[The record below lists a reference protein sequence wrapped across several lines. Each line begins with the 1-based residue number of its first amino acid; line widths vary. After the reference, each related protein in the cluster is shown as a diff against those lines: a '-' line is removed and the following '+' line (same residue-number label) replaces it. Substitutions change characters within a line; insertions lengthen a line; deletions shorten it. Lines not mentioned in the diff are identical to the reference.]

1 LEQVPGALKK
11 QFPISVAQSMMRAM
25 KVAVFNTKRYERRS
39 LDAAAAGKGIEF
51 TYLEPRLDATTAV
64 LAAGHEAVLIFVN
77 DVADRPVLE
86 KLAGSGTKFLATRSA
101 GFNQIDRGAARSL
114 GILLAYV
121 PAYSPNAVAE
131 FTIGLILT
139 LGRHIHEGH
148 NRVRRADFN
157 LEGLCGFE
165 LRDKT
170 VGVCGTGRIGTNVI
184 RLLNGFGCN
193 VLAYDEEPNEEVML
207 LASYVDTR
215 EELFRFSDILTLHVP
230 LMPST
235 FHLIDAPALKLMKD
249 GVFIIN
255 TSRGALLD
263 TPAVVEAVKSRKV
276 GFLAIDVYE
285 EEASLFFEDRSSDII
300 NDDVFARLLTFPNV
314 IVTGHQAF
322 LTDHAL
328 RNIAE
333 TTVQSLVEF
342 DAGLPCTHLVPQS

>member
-1 LEQVPGALKK
+1 
-11 QFPISVAQSMMRAM
+11 M
-25 KVAVFNTKRYERRS
+25 KVAVFNTKRYERPVLEKS
-39 LDAAAAGKGIEF
+39 ADGFPIEF
-51 TYLEPRLDATTAV
+51 TFLEPRLEVQTAL

-77 DVADRPVLE
+77 DVANRSVLE
-86 KLAGSGTKFLATRSA
+86 QLAAGGTRFLATRSA
-101 GFNQIDRGAARSL
+101 GFNQIDREAAREL
-114 GILLAYV
+114 GIALAYV

-139 LGRHIHEGH
+139 LARHIHEGH

-165 LRDKT
+165 LRDMT
-170 VGVCGTGRIGTNVI
+170 VGVCGTGRIGTEVVK
-184 RLLNGFGCN
+184 LLSGYGCKI
-193 VLAYDEEPNEEVML
+193 LAYDEEPNERVML

-215 EELFRFSDILTLHVP
+215 EELFRYSDILTLHVP

-235 FHLIDAPALKLMKD
+235 YHLIDDEALKLMKD
-249 GVFIIN
+249 GVFLIN

-263 TPAVVEAVKSRKV
+263 TPAVVEGLKSRKV

-285 EEASLFFEDRSSDII
+285 EEASLFFEDHSSDII
-300 NDDVFARLLTFPNV
+300 SDDTFARLLTFPNV

-322 LTDHAL
+322 LTKHAL

-333 TTVQSLVEF
+333 TTMQSLNEF
-342 DAGLPCTHLVPQS
+342 AKGLPCTHAVPAP

>member
-1 LEQVPGALKK
+1 
-11 QFPISVAQSMMRAM
+11 M
-25 KVAVFNTKRYERRS
+25 KVAVFNTKRYERPV
-39 LDAAAAGKGIEF
+39 LEKAAEGSSIEF
-51 TYLEPRLDATTAV
+51 TFLEPRLEAQTAV
-64 LAAGHEAVLIFVN
+64 LGAGHEAVLIFVN
-77 DVADRPVLE
+77 DVADKRVLE
-86 KLAGSGTKFLATRSA
+86 TLAAGGTRFIATRSA
-101 GFNQIDRGAARSL
+101 GFNQIDREAARAL
-114 GILLAYV
+114 GIKLAYV

-165 LRDKT
+165 LRDMT
-170 VGVCGTGRIGTNVI
+170 VGVCGTGRIGTEVVK
-184 RLLNGFGCN
+184 LLSGFGCKI
-193 VLAYDEEPNEEVML
+193 LAYDDEPNEAVTL

-215 EELFRFSDILTLHVP
+215 EELFRYSDILTLHVP

-235 FHLIDAPALKLMKD
+235 YHLIDAQALELMKE

-255 TSRGALLD
+255 TSRGGLLD
-263 TPAVVEAVKSRKV
+263 TQAVVDALKSRKV

-300 NDDVFARLLTFPNV
+300 SDDTFARLLTFPNV

-322 LTDHAL
+322 LTQRAL
-328 RNIAE
+328 RNIADI
-333 TTVQSLVEF
+333 TIQSLLEF
-342 DAGLPCTHLVPQS
+342 SRGLPCSNMVPEP

>member
-1 LEQVPGALKK
+1 
-11 QFPISVAQSMMRAM
+11 M
-25 KVAVFNTKRYERRS
+25 KVAVFNTKRYEKRS
-39 LDAAAAGKGIEF
+39 LEAAAQTLGNGKEIEF
-51 TYLEPRLDATTAV
+51 TFLEPRLETQTAV

-77 DVADRPVLE
+77 DVADREVLE
-86 KLAGSGTKFLATRSA
+86 KLAAGGTRFLATRSA
-101 GFNQIDRGAARSL
+101 GFNQIDCEAASDL
-114 GILLAYV
+114 GIQLAYV

-165 LRDKT
+165 LRDMT
-170 VGVCGTGRIGTNVI
+170 VGVCGTGRIGTNVVK
-184 RLLNGFGCN
+184 LLSGFGCKI
-193 VLAYDEEPNEEVML
+193 LAYDEEPNEEVML

-215 EELFRFSDILTLHVP
+215 DELFRFCDILTLHVP

-235 FHLIDAPALKLMKD
+235 FHIIDAPALEMMKD
-249 GVFIIN
+249 GVFLIN

-263 TPAVVEAVKSRKV
+263 TPAVVDALKRRKV

-285 EEASLFFEDRSSDII
+285 EESSLFFEDHSSDII
-300 NDDVFARLLTFPNV
+300 NDDTFARLLTFPNV

-322 LTDHAL
+322 LTDRAL

-333 TTVQSLVEF
+333 TTVQSLSEF
-342 DAGLPCTHLVPQS
+342 AEGRPCENVIPAP

>member
-1 LEQVPGALKK
+1 
-11 QFPISVAQSMMRAM
+11 M
-25 KVAVFNTKRYERRS
+25 KVAVFNTKRYERTVLEKS
-39 LDAAAAGKGIEF
+39 ADGFPIEF
-51 TYLEPRLDATTAV
+51 TFLEPRLDFQTAL

-77 DVADRPVLE
+77 DVANRSVLE
-86 KLAGSGTKFLATRSA
+86 LLAAGGTRFLATRSA
-101 GFNQIDRGAARSL
+101 GFNQIDRQAACEL
-114 GILLAYV
+114 GITLAYV

-165 LRDKT
+165 LRDMT
-170 VGVCGTGRIGTNVI
+170 VGVCGTGRIGTEVVK
-184 RLLNGFGCN
+184 LLNGFGCKI
-193 VLAYDEEPNEEVML
+193 LAYDEEPNEQVML

-215 EELFRFSDILTLHVP
+215 EELFRYSDILTLHVP

-235 FHLIDAPALKLMKD
+235 YHLIDDEALKQMKD
-249 GVFIIN
+249 GVFLIN
-255 TSRGALLD
+255 TSRGALID
-263 TPAVVEAVKSRKV
+263 TPAVVDGLKSRKV

-285 EEASLFFEDRSSDII
+285 EEASLFFEDHSSDII
-300 NDDVFARLLTFPNV
+300 SDDTFARLLTFPNV

-322 LTDHAL
+322 LTQHAL

-333 TTVQSLVEF
+333 TTMQSLDEF
-342 DAGLPCTHLVPQS
+342 AKGLPCMHAVPAP

>member
-1 LEQVPGALKK
+1 
-11 QFPISVAQSMMRAM
+11 M
-25 KVAVFNTKRYERRS
+25 KVAVFNTRRYERRA
-39 LDAAAAGKGIEF
+39 LEEAARGSSVEF
-51 TYLEPRLDATTAV
+51 TFLEPRLDEHTAV
-64 LAAGHEAVLIFVN
+64 MAAGHEAALIFVN
-77 DVADRPVLE
+77 DVANRNVLE
-86 KLAGSGTKFLATRSA
+86 KLAKGGTRFLATRSA
-101 GFNQIDRGAARSL
+101 GFNQIDLTAAAEI
-114 GILLAYV
+114 GIRLAYV

-170 VGVCGTGRIGTNVI
+170 VGVCGTGRIGTAVV
-184 RLLNGFGCN
+184 RLLSGFGCKI
-193 VLAYDEEPNEEVML
+193 LAYDDEPNEEVTL

-235 FHLIDAPALKLMKD
+235 YHLIDQSALAIMRE
-249 GVFIIN
+249 GVFLIN
-255 TSRGALLD
+255 TSRGALID
-263 TPAVVEAVKSRKV
+263 TPAVVEALKSRKV

-300 NDDVFARLLTFPNV
+300 NDDTFARLLTFPNV

-333 TTVQSLVEF
+333 TTVQNLAEF
-342 DAGLPCTHLVPQS
+342 ASGLPVTHGVPLPS

>member
-1 LEQVPGALKK
+1 
-11 QFPISVAQSMMRAM
+11 M
-25 KVAVFNTKRYERRS
+25 KVAVFNTKRYEKRS
-39 LDAAAAGKGIEF
+39 LEAAAQTLGNGQGIEF
-51 TYLEPRLDATTAV
+51 TFLEPRLETQTAV

-77 DVADRPVLE
+77 DVADREVLE
-86 KLAGSGTKFLATRSA
+86 KLAAGGTRFLATRSA
-101 GFNQIDRGAARSL
+101 GFNQIDCEAANEL
-114 GILLAYV
+114 GIQLAYV

-165 LRDKT
+165 LRDMT
-170 VGVCGTGRIGTNVI
+170 VGVCGTVRIGTNVVK
-184 RLLNGFGCN
+184 LLSGFGCKI
-193 VLAYDEEPNEEVML
+193 LAYDEEPNEEVML

-215 EELFRFSDILTLHVP
+215 DELFRFCDILTLHVP

-235 FHLIDAPALKLMKD
+235 FHIIDAPALEMMKD
-249 GVFIIN
+249 GVFLIN

-263 TPAVVEAVKSRKV
+263 TPAVVDALKRRKV

-285 EEASLFFEDRSSDII
+285 EESSLFFEDHSSDII
-300 NDDVFARLLTFPNV
+300 NDDTFARLLTFPNV

-322 LTDHAL
+322 LTDRAL

-333 TTVQSLVEF
+333 TTVQSLSEF
-342 DAGLPCTHLVPQS
+342 AEGRPCENVIPAP

>member
-1 LEQVPGALKK
+1 
-11 QFPISVAQSMMRAM
+11 M
-25 KVAVFNTKRYERRS
+25 KVAVFNTKRYEKRS
-39 LDAAAAGKGIEF
+39 LEAAAQTLGNGQGIEF
-51 TYLEPRLDATTAV
+51 TFLEPRLETQTAV

-77 DVADRPVLE
+77 DVADREVLE
-86 KLAGSGTKFLATRSA
+86 KLAAGGTRFLATRSA
-101 GFNQIDRGAARSL
+101 GFNQIDCEAASEL
-114 GILLAYV
+114 GIQLAYV

-165 LRDKT
+165 LRDMT
-170 VGVCGTGRIGTNVI
+170 VGVCGTGRIGTNVVK
-184 RLLNGFGCN
+184 LLSGFGCKI
-193 VLAYDEEPNEEVML
+193 LAYDEEPNEEVML

-215 EELFRFSDILTLHVP
+215 DELFRFCDILTLHVP

-235 FHLIDAPALKLMKD
+235 FHIIDAPALEMMKD
-249 GVFIIN
+249 GVFLIN

-263 TPAVVEAVKSRKV
+263 TPAVVDALKRRKV

-285 EEASLFFEDRSSDII
+285 EESSLFFEDHSSDII
-300 NDDVFARLLTFPNV
+300 NDDTFARLLTFPNV

-322 LTDHAL
+322 LTDRAL

-333 TTVQSLVEF
+333 TTVQSLSEF
-342 DAGLPCTHLVPQS
+342 AEGLPCENAIPAP

>member
-1 LEQVPGALKK
+1 
-11 QFPISVAQSMMRAM
+11 M
-25 KVAVFNTKRYERRS
+25 KVAVFNTKRYERPVLEKS
-39 LDAAAAGKGIEF
+39 ADGFPIAF
-51 TYLEPRLDATTAV
+51 TFLEARLDIQTAL

-77 DVADRPVLE
+77 DVANRSVLE
-86 KLAGSGTKFLATRSA
+86 QLAAGGTRFLVTRSA
-101 GFNQIDRGAARSL
+101 GFNQIDREAAREL
-114 GILLAYV
+114 GIALAYV

-165 LRDKT
+165 LRDMT
-170 VGVCGTGRIGTNVI
+170 VGVCGTGRIGTEVVK
-184 RLLNGFGCN
+184 LLSGFGCKI
-193 VLAYDEEPNEEVML
+193 LAYDEEPNERVML

-215 EELFRFSDILTLHVP
+215 EELFRYSDILTLHVP

-235 FHLIDAPALKLMKD
+235 YHLIDDEALKLMKD
-249 GVFIIN
+249 GVFLIN

-263 TPAVVEAVKSRKV
+263 TPAVVEGLKSRKV

-285 EEASLFFEDRSSDII
+285 EEASLFFEDHSSDII
-300 NDDVFARLLTFPNV
+300 SDDTFARLLTFPNV

-322 LTDHAL
+322 LTKHAL

-333 TTVQSLVEF
+333 TTMQSLNEF
-342 DAGLPCTHLVPQS
+342 AKGLPCTHAVPAP

>member
-1 LEQVPGALKK
+1 
-11 QFPISVAQSMMRAM
+11 M

-39 LDAAAAGKGIEF
+39 LEAAAEGRGIDF
-51 TYLEPRLDATTAV
+51 SFFEPRLEAQTAP
-64 LAAGHEAVLIFVN
+64 LANGHEAVLIFVN
-77 DVADRPVLE
+77 DVADRAVLE
-86 KLAGSGTKFLATRSA
+86 KLAAGGVKFLATRSA
-101 GFNQIDRGAARSL
+101 GFNQIDREAAREL
-114 GILLAYV
+114 GIQLAYV

-165 LRDKT
+165 LRDRT
-170 VGVCGTGRIGTNVI
+170 VGVYGTGRIGTNVVQ
-184 RLLNGFGCN
+184 LLTGFGCK

-207 LASYVDTR
+207 RASYVDTR
-215 EELFRFSDILTLHVP
+215 EELFRFCDILTLHVP

-235 FHLIDAPALKLMKD
+235 FHLVDANALKMMKK

-263 TPAVVEAVKSRKV
+263 TPAVVEALKDRKV

-300 NDDVFARLLTFPNV
+300 NDDTFARLLTFPNV

-322 LTDHAL
+322 LTDRAL

-333 TTVQSLVEF
+333 TTMQSLMEF
-342 DAGLPCTHLVPQS
+342 ASGLPCTNSVPLP

>member
-1 LEQVPGALKK
+1 VELDRWSGFTHDRQ
-11 QFPISVAQSMMRAM
+11 M

-39 LDAAAAGKGIEF
+39 LETAVQTIASGKGIEF
-51 TYLEPRLDATTAV
+51 TFLEPRLDAATAP
-64 LAAGHEAVLIFVN
+64 LAAGHDAVMIFVN
-77 DVADRPVLE
+77 DSADRRVLE
-86 KLAGSGTKFLATRSA
+86 MLAAGGTKFLATRSA
-101 GFNQIDRGAARSL
+101 GFNQIDRKAAFEL
-114 GILLAYV
+114 GIQLAYV

-165 LRDKT
+165 LRDRT
-170 VGVCGTGRIGTNVI
+170 VGVYGTGRIGTSVVE
-184 RLLNGFGCN
+184 LLSGFGCKI
-193 VLAYDEEPNEEVML
+193 LAYDEEPNEEVML
-207 LASYVDTR
+207 RASYVDTR
-215 EELFRFSDILTLHVP
+215 EELFRYCDILTLHVP

-235 FHLIDAPALKLMKD
+235 FHLVDAEALKLMKK

-263 TPAVVEAVKSRKV
+263 TPAVVDALKERKV

-285 EEASLFFEDRSSDII
+285 EEGSLFFEDHSSDII
-300 NDDVFARLLTFPNV
+300 CDDTFARLLTFPNV

-322 LTDHAL
+322 LTDRAL

-333 TTVQSLVEF
+333 TTVQSLTEF
-342 DAGLPCTHLVPQS
+342 ASGLPCSHSVPPL

>member
-1 LEQVPGALKK
+1 
-11 QFPISVAQSMMRAM
+11 M
-25 KVAVFNTKRYERRS
+25 KVAVFNTKRYEKRS
-39 LDAAAAGKGIEF
+39 LETAAQTLGKGQGIEF
-51 TYLEPRLDATTAV
+51 TFLEPRLETQTAV

-77 DVADRPVLE
+77 DVADREVLE
-86 KLAGSGTKFLATRSA
+86 KLAAGGTRFLATRSA
-101 GFNQIDRGAARSL
+101 GFNQIDCEAASEL
-114 GILLAYV
+114 GIQLAYV

-165 LRDKT
+165 LRDMT
-170 VGVCGTGRIGTNVI
+170 VGVCGTGRIGTNVVK
-184 RLLNGFGCN
+184 LLSGFGCKI
-193 VLAYDEEPNEEVML
+193 LAYDEEPNEEVML

-215 EELFRFSDILTLHVP
+215 DELFRFCDILTLHVP

-235 FHLIDAPALKLMKD
+235 FHIIDAPALEMMKD
-249 GVFIIN
+249 GVFLIN

-263 TPAVVEAVKSRKV
+263 TPAVVDALKRRKV

-285 EEASLFFEDRSSDII
+285 EESSLFFEDHSSDII
-300 NDDVFARLLTFPNV
+300 NDDTFARLLTFPNV

-322 LTDHAL
+322 LTDRAL

-333 TTVQSLVEF
+333 TTVQSLSEF
-342 DAGLPCTHLVPQS
+342 AEGLPCENAIPAP

>member
-1 LEQVPGALKK
+1 
-11 QFPISVAQSMMRAM
+11 M
-25 KVAVFNTKRYERRS
+25 KVAVFNTRRYERKVIE
-39 LDAAAAGKGIEF
+39 AAARGLPLEF
-51 TYLEPRLDATTAV
+51 TYLEPRLDMHTAV
-64 LAAGHEAVLIFVN
+64 LAEGHEAALIFVN
-77 DVADRPVLE
+77 DIADRLVLE
-86 KLAGSGTKFLATRSA
+86 KLSAGGTRFLGTRSA
-101 GFNQIDRGAARSL
+101 GFNQIDSGAAAEL
-114 GILLAYV
+114 GITLAHV

-165 LRDKT
+165 LRDRT
-170 VGVCGTGRIGTNVI
+170 VGVCGTGRIGTAVV
-184 RLLNGFGCN
+184 RLLSGFGCKI
-193 VLAYDEEPNEEVML
+193 LAYDDEPNEEVTL

-215 EELFRFSDILTLHVP
+215 EELFRYSDILTLHIP

-235 FHLIDAPALKLMKD
+235 YHLIDEAAISIMKE
-249 GVFIIN
+249 GVFLIN
-255 TSRGALLD
+255 TSRGALID
-263 TPAVVEAVKSRKV
+263 TPAVVEALKSRKI

-300 NDDVFARLLTFPNV
+300 NDDTFARLLTFPNV

-333 TTVQSLVEF
+333 TTVQSLMEF
-342 DAGLPCTHLVPQS
+342 KRGEACSYSVPLSS

>member
-1 LEQVPGALKK
+1 
-11 QFPISVAQSMMRAM
+11 M
-25 KVAVFNTKRYERRS
+25 KVAVFNTRRYEKRA
-39 LDAAAAGKGIEF
+39 LEEAVKGTPVQF
-51 TYLEPRLDATTAV
+51 TFLEPRLDEQTAV
-64 LAAGHEAVLIFVN
+64 MAGGHDGVLIFVN
-77 DVADRPVLE
+77 DVANRAVLE
-86 KLAGSGTKFLATRSA
+86 KLVMGGTRFLATRSA
-101 GFNQIDRGAARSL
+101 GFNQIDLKAAAEL
-114 GILLAYV
+114 GIQLAYV

-170 VGVCGTGRIGTNVI
+170 VGVCGTGRIGTAVV
-184 RLLNGFGCN
+184 RLLSGFGCKI
-193 VLAYDEEPNEEVML
+193 LAYDDEPNEEVTL

-235 FHLIDAPALKLMKD
+235 YHLIDQSALDMMRE
-249 GVFIIN
+249 GVFLIN
-255 TSRGALLD
+255 TSRGALID
-263 TPAVVEAVKSRKV
+263 TPAVVDALKSRKV

-300 NDDVFARLLTFPNV
+300 NDDTFARLLTFPNV

-333 TTVQSLVEF
+333 TTVQSLTEYYSGV
-342 DAGLPCTHLVPQS
+342 PCTNAVPLLG

>member
-1 LEQVPGALKK
+1 V
-11 QFPISVAQSMMRAM
+11 
-25 KVAVFNTKRYERRS
+25 KVAVFNTKRYERPV
-39 LDAAAAGKGIEF
+39 LEKAAEGSSIEF
-51 TYLEPRLDATTAV
+51 TFLEPRLEAQTAV
-64 LAAGHEAVLIFVN
+64 LGAGHEAVLIFVN
-77 DVADRPVLE
+77 DVADKRVLE
-86 KLAGSGTKFLATRSA
+86 TLAAGGTRFIATRSA
-101 GFNQIDRGAARSL
+101 GFNQIDREAARAL
-114 GILLAYV
+114 GIKLAYV

-165 LRDKT
+165 LRDMT
-170 VGVCGTGRIGTNVI
+170 VGVCGTGRIGTEVVK
-184 RLLNGFGCN
+184 LLSGFGCKI
-193 VLAYDEEPNEEVML
+193 LAYDDEPNEAVTL

-215 EELFRFSDILTLHVP
+215 EELFRYSDILTLHVP

-235 FHLIDAPALKLMKD
+235 YHLIDAQALELMKE

-255 TSRGALLD
+255 TSRGGLLD
-263 TPAVVEAVKSRKV
+263 TQAVVDALKSRKV

-300 NDDVFARLLTFPNV
+300 SDDTFARLLTFPNV

-322 LTDHAL
+322 LTQRAL
-328 RNIAE
+328 RNIADI
-333 TTVQSLVEF
+333 TIQSLLEF
-342 DAGLPCTHLVPQS
+342 SRGLPCSNMVPEP

>member
-1 LEQVPGALKK
+1 
-11 QFPISVAQSMMRAM
+11 M
-25 KVAVFNTKRYERRS
+25 KVAVFNTKRYEKRS
-39 LDAAAAGKGIEF
+39 LEAAAQTLGNGQGIEF
-51 TYLEPRLDATTAV
+51 TFLEPRLETQTAV

-77 DVADRPVLE
+77 DVADREVLE
-86 KLAGSGTKFLATRSA
+86 KLAAGGTRFLATRSA
-101 GFNQIDRGAARSL
+101 GFNQIDCEAASEL
-114 GILLAYV
+114 GIQLAYV

-165 LRDKT
+165 LRDMT
-170 VGVCGTGRIGTNVI
+170 VGVCGTGRIGTNVVK
-184 RLLNGFGCN
+184 LLSGFGCKI
-193 VLAYDEEPNEEVML
+193 LAYDEEPNEEVML

-215 EELFRFSDILTLHVP
+215 DELFRFCDILTLHVP

-235 FHLIDAPALKLMKD
+235 FHIIDAPALEMMKD
-249 GVFIIN
+249 GVFLIN

-263 TPAVVEAVKSRKV
+263 TPAVVDALKRRKV

-285 EEASLFFEDRSSDII
+285 EESSLFFEDHSSDII
-300 NDDVFARLLTFPNV
+300 NDDTFARLLTFPNV

-322 LTDHAL
+322 LTDRAL

-333 TTVQSLVEF
+333 TTVQSLSEF
-342 DAGLPCTHLVPQS
+342 AEGRPCENVIPAP

>member
-1 LEQVPGALKK
+1 
-11 QFPISVAQSMMRAM
+11 M
-25 KVAVFNTKRYERRS
+25 KVAVFNTKRYERGILES
-39 LDAAAAGKGIEF
+39 AAKGVPLEF
-51 TYLEPRLDATTAV
+51 SFLEPRLNVQTAP
-64 LAAGHEAVLIFVN
+64 LADGHEAVLIFVN
-77 DVADRPVLE
+77 DLADRPVLE
-86 KLAGSGTKFLATRSA
+86 KLAAGGTRLLATRSA
-101 GFNQIDRGAARSL
+101 GFNQIDREAAGEL
-114 GILLAYV
+114 GISLAYV

-165 LRDKT
+165 LRDMT
-170 VGVCGTGRIGTNVI
+170 VGVCGTGRIGTAVV
-184 RLLNGFGCN
+184 RLLSGFGCKI
-193 VLAYDEEPNEEVML
+193 LAYDEEPNEEVTL

-215 EELFRFSDILTLHVP
+215 EELFRYSDILTLHIP

-235 FHLIDAPALKLMKD
+235 FHVIDEAALSLMKD
-249 GVFIIN
+249 GVFLIN

-263 TPAVVEAVKSRKV
+263 TPAVVDSLKSRKV

-300 NDDVFARLLTFPNV
+300 NDDIFARLLTFPNV

-322 LTDHAL
+322 LTNHAL

-333 TTVQSLVEF
+333 TTVLSLREFVE
-342 DAGLPCTHLVPQS
+342 GLPITHAVPSPS

>member
-1 LEQVPGALKK
+1 
-11 QFPISVAQSMMRAM
+11 M

-39 LDAAAAGKGIEF
+39 LEAAARESGNDGGTIEF
-51 TYLEPRLDATTAV
+51 TFLEPRLDAQTAV
-64 LAAGHEAVLIFVN
+64 MAAGHEAVLIFVN
-77 DVADRPVLE
+77 DVADRDVLE
-86 KLAGSGTKFLATRSA
+86 KLAAGGTRFLATRSA
-101 GFNQIDRGAARSL
+101 GFNQIDREAARTL
-114 GILLAYV
+114 GISLAYV

-165 LRDKT
+165 LRDMT
-170 VGVCGTGRIGTNVI
+170 VGVCGTGRIGTSVV
-184 RLLNGFGCN
+184 RLLSGFGCKI
-193 VLAYDEEPNEEVML
+193 LAYDDAPNEEVML
-207 LASYVDTR
+207 LASYVDTC

-235 FHLIDAPALKLMKD
+235 FHLIDASALELMKD
-249 GVFIIN
+249 GVFLIN
-255 TSRGALLD
+255 TSRGGLLD
-263 TPAVVEAVKSRKV
+263 TPAVVDALKRRKV

-285 EEASLFFEDRSSDII
+285 EESSLFFEDRSSDIL
-300 NDDVFARLLTFPNV
+300 NDDTFARLLTFPNV

-322 LTDHAL
+322 LTDRAL

-333 TTVQSLVEF
+333 TTVQSLGEF
-342 DAGLPCTHLVPQS
+342 ADGLPCVHSIPAP

>member
-1 LEQVPGALKK
+1 
-11 QFPISVAQSMMRAM
+11 M

-39 LDAAAAGKGIEF
+39 LEAAAEGKGIQF
-51 TYLEPRLDATTAV
+51 TFLEPRLETQTAV

-77 DVADRPVLE
+77 DIADREVLE
-86 KLAGSGTKFLATRSA
+86 KLAAGGTRFLATRSA
-101 GFNQIDRGAARSL
+101 GFNQIDREAALAL
-114 GILLAYV
+114 GISLAYV

-165 LRDKT
+165 LRDMT
-170 VGVCGTGRIGTNVI
+170 VGVCGTGRIGTNVVQ
-184 RLLNGFGCN
+184 LLSGFGCKI
-193 VLAYDEEPNEEVML
+193 LAYDDAPNEEVTL

-215 EELFRFSDILTLHVP
+215 EELFRLSDIITLHVP

-235 FHLIDAPALKLMKD
+235 FHLIDAAALELMKD
-249 GVFIIN
+249 GVFLIN
-255 TSRGALLD
+255 TSRGGLLD
-263 TPAVVEAVKSRKV
+263 TPAVVDALKRRKV

-285 EEASLFFEDRSSDII
+285 EESSLFFEDRSSDIL
-300 NDDVFARLLTFPNV
+300 NDDTFARLLTFPNV

-322 LTDHAL
+322 LTDRAL

-333 TTVQSLVEF
+333 TTVQSLTEF
-342 DAGLPCTHLVPQS
+342 AEGRPCIHAIPAP

>member
-1 LEQVPGALKK
+1 
-11 QFPISVAQSMMRAM
+11 M

-39 LDAAAAGKGIEF
+39 LEAAAAGKGIEF
-51 TYLEPRLDATTAV
+51 TFLEPRLETQTAL
-64 LAAGHEAVLIFVN
+64 LASGHEVVLIFVN
-77 DVADRPVLE
+77 DVADREVLE
-86 KLAGSGTKFLATRSA
+86 KLAAGGTRFLATRSA
-101 GFNQIDRGAARSL
+101 GFNQIDREAAREI
-114 GILLAYV
+114 GISLAYV

-165 LRDKT
+165 LRDMT
-170 VGVCGTGRIGTNVI
+170 VGVCGTGRIGTNVVQ
-184 RLLNGFGCN
+184 LLSGFGCKI
-193 VLAYDEEPNEEVML
+193 LAYDDAPNEEVTL

-235 FHLIDAPALKLMKD
+235 FHLIDAPALELMKD
-249 GVFIIN
+249 GVFLI
-255 TSRGALLD
+255 
-263 TPAVVEAVKSRKV
+263 
-276 GFLAIDVYE
+276 IDVYE
-285 EEASLFFEDRSSDII
+285 EESSLFFEDRSSDIL
-300 NDDVFARLLTFPNV
+300 NDDTFARLLTFPNV

-322 LTDHAL
+322 LTDRAL

-333 TTVQSLVEF
+333 TTVQSLSEF
-342 DAGLPCTHLVPQS
+342 AEGRPCVHAIPAP

>member
-1 LEQVPGALKK
+1 
-11 QFPISVAQSMMRAM
+11 M
-25 KVAVFNTKRYERRS
+25 
-39 LDAAAAGKGIEF
+39 
-51 TYLEPRLDATTAV
+51 
-64 LAAGHEAVLIFVN
+64 AAGHEAALIFVN
-77 DVADRPVLE
+77 DVASRPVLE
-86 KLAGSGTKFLATRSA
+86 KLATGGTRFLATRSA
-101 GFNQIDRGAARSL
+101 GFNQIDLKAASEL
-114 GILLAYV
+114 GIALAYV

-165 LRDKT
+165 LRDRT
-170 VGVCGTGRIGTNVI
+170 VGVCGTGRIGTAVV
-184 RLLNGFGCN
+184 RLLSGFGCKI
-193 VLAYDEEPNEEVML
+193 LAYDDDPNEEVTL

-215 EELFRFSDILTLHVP
+215 EELFRYSDILTLHVP

-235 FHLIDAPALKLMKD
+235 YHLVDEAALRIMKE
-249 GVFIIN
+249 GVFLIN
-255 TSRGALLD
+255 TSRGALID
-263 TPAVVEAVKSRKV
+263 TPAVVEALKSRKV

-285 EEASLFFEDRSSDII
+285 EEASLFFEDHSSDII
-300 NDDVFARLLTFPNV
+300 NDDTFARLLTFPNV

-342 DAGLPCTHLVPQS
+342 SSGLTVTNSPPRS

>member
-1 LEQVPGALKK
+1 MGTPLK
-11 QFPISVAQSMMRAM
+11 
-25 KVAVFNTKRYERRS
+25 
-39 LDAAAAGKGIEF
+39 F
-51 TYLEPRLDATTAV
+51 TFLEPRLDAQTAP

-77 DVADRPVLE
+77 DLADRTVLE
-86 KLAGSGTKFLATRSA
+86 KLAAGGTRFLATRSA
-101 GFNQIDRGAARSL
+101 GFNQIDREAAREL
-114 GILLAYV
+114 GISLAYV

-165 LRDKT
+165 LRDMT
-170 VGVCGTGRIGTNVI
+170 VGVCGTGRIGTEVVK
-184 RLLNGFGCN
+184 LLSGFGCKII
-193 VLAYDEEPNEEVML
+193 AYDDDPNEEVTL
-207 LASYVDTR
+207 RASYVDTR
-215 EELFRFSDILTLHVP
+215 EELFRYSDIITLHVP

-235 FHLIDAPALKLMKD
+235 FHLIDKEALEMMKK
-249 GVFIIN
+249 GVFLIN
-255 TSRGALLD
+255 TSRGGLID
-263 TPAVVEAVKSRKV
+263 TPAVVDALKTRKV

-285 EEASLFFEDRSSDII
+285 EEASLFFEDHSSDII
-300 NDDVFARLLTFPNV
+300 NDDTFARLLTFPNV

-333 TTVQSLVEF
+333 TTVGNLTGFAS
-342 DAGLPCTHLVPQS
+342 GKPCANAVPMS

>member
-1 LEQVPGALKK
+1 V
-11 QFPISVAQSMMRAM
+11 
-25 KVAVFNTKRYERRS
+25 KVAVFNTRRYEKRA
-39 LDAAAAGKGIEF
+39 LEVAAKDSPIEF
-51 TYLEPRLDATTAV
+51 TFLEPRLDEQTAV
-64 LAAGHEAVLIFVN
+64 MAAGHDAALIFVN
-77 DVADRPVLE
+77 DTANRAVLE
-86 KLAGSGTKFLATRSA
+86 KLANGGTRFLATRSA
-101 GFNQIDRGAARSL
+101 GFNQIDLKAAAAL
-114 GILLAYV
+114 GIQLAYV

-170 VGVCGTGRIGTNVI
+170 VGVCGTGRIGTEVVK
-184 RLLNGFGCN
+184 LLHGFGCKI
-193 VLAYDEEPNEEVML
+193 LAYDDEPNEKVTL

-235 FHLIDAPALKLMKD
+235 YHLIDQTALEMMRD
-249 GVFIIN
+249 GVFLIN
-255 TSRGALLD
+255 TSRGGLID
-263 TPAVVEAVKSRKV
+263 TPAVVEALKSRKV

-285 EEASLFFEDRSSDII
+285 EEASLFFEDHSSDII
-300 NDDVFARLLTFPNV
+300 NDDTFARLLTFPNV

-333 TTVQSLVEF
+333 STVQNLMEF
-342 DAGLPCTHLVPQS
+342 NAGLPCVNAVPLPS

>member
-1 LEQVPGALKK
+1 
-11 QFPISVAQSMMRAM
+11 M
-25 KVAVFNTKRYERRS
+25 KVAVFNTKRYEKRS
-39 LDAAAAGKGIEF
+39 LEAAAQTLGNGQGIEF
-51 TYLEPRLDATTAV
+51 TFLEPRLETQTAV

-77 DVADRPVLE
+77 DVADREVLE
-86 KLAGSGTKFLATRSA
+86 KLAAGGTRFLATRSA
-101 GFNQIDRGAARSL
+101 GFNQIDCEAASEL
-114 GILLAYV
+114 GIQLAYV

-165 LRDKT
+165 LRDMT
-170 VGVCGTGRIGTNVI
+170 VGVCGTGRIGTNVVK
-184 RLLNGFGCN
+184 LLSGFGCKI
-193 VLAYDEEPNEEVML
+193 LAYDEEPNEEVML

-215 EELFRFSDILTLHVP
+215 DELFRFCDILTLHVP

-235 FHLIDAPALKLMKD
+235 FHIIDAPALEMMKD
-249 GVFIIN
+249 GVFLIN

-263 TPAVVEAVKSRKV
+263 TPAVVDALKRRKV

-285 EEASLFFEDRSSDII
+285 EESSLFFEDHSSDII
-300 NDDVFARLLTFPNV
+300 NDDTFARLLTFPNV

-322 LTDHAL
+322 LTDRAL

-333 TTVQSLVEF
+333 TTVQSLSEF
-342 DAGLPCTHLVPQS
+342 AEGRPCENAIPAP

>member
-1 LEQVPGALKK
+1 V
-11 QFPISVAQSMMRAM
+11 
-25 KVAVFNTKRYERRS
+25 KVAVFNTRRYEKRA
-39 LDAAAAGKGIEF
+39 LEEAAKGTPIQF
-51 TYLEPRLDATTAV
+51 TFLEPRLDEQTAV
-64 LAAGHEAVLIFVN
+64 MAGGHDGVLIFVN
-77 DVADRPVLE
+77 DVANRAVLE
-86 KLAGSGTKFLATRSA
+86 KLVMGGTRFLATRSA
-101 GFNQIDRGAARSL
+101 GFNQIDLKAAAEL
-114 GILLAYV
+114 GIQLAYV

-170 VGVCGTGRIGTNVI
+170 VGVCGTGRIGTVVV
-184 RLLNGFGCN
+184 RLLSGFGCKI
-193 VLAYDEEPNEEVML
+193 LAYDDEPNEEVTL

-235 FHLIDAPALKLMKD
+235 YHLIDQSALDMMRE
-249 GVFIIN
+249 GVFLIN
-255 TSRGALLD
+255 TSRGALID
-263 TPAVVEAVKSRKV
+263 TPAVVDALKSRKV

-300 NDDVFARLLTFPNV
+300 NDDTFARLLTFPNV

-333 TTVQSLVEF
+333 TTVQSLAECYSGV
-342 DAGLPCTHLVPQS
+342 PCTNAVPLLG

>member
-1 LEQVPGALKK
+1 
-11 QFPISVAQSMMRAM
+11 M
-25 KVAVFNTKRYERRS
+25 KVAVFNTRRYERHVLEQAAKGTS
-39 LDAAAAGKGIEF
+39 LEF
-51 TYLEPRLDATTAV
+51 TFLEPRLDEHTAV
-64 LAAGHEAVLIFVN
+64 MAAGHEAALIFVN
-77 DVADRPVLE
+77 DVANRDVLG
-86 KLAGSGTKFLATRSA
+86 KLAKGGIRFLATRSA
-101 GFNQIDRGAARSL
+101 GFNQIDLKAAADLR
-114 GILLAYV
+114 ITAAYV

-165 LRDKT
+165 LRDRT
-170 VGVCGTGRIGTNVI
+170 VGVCGTGRIGTAVV
-184 RLLNGFGCN
+184 RLLSGFGCRI
-193 VLAYDEEPNEEVML
+193 LAYDDDPNEEVTL

-215 EELFRFSDILTLHVP
+215 EELFRYSDILTLHVP

-235 FHLIDAPALKLMKD
+235 YHLIDESALRIMKE
-249 GVFIIN
+249 GVFLIN
-255 TSRGALLD
+255 TSRGALID
-263 TPAVVEAVKSRKV
+263 TPAVVEALKSRKV

-285 EEASLFFEDRSSDII
+285 EEASLFFEDHSSDII
-300 NDDVFARLLTFPNV
+300 NDDTFARLLTFPNV

-342 DAGLPCTHLVPQS
+342 SSGLPVTNSPPRS